1 MKELLHCY
9 SVLDVHP
16 SAEFEVIKSNYRRL
30 AKKYHPDIYT
40 GSKDEAER
48 IMSDLN
54 EAMRILSNKHLRHS
68 YNAERPIKG
77 STFPD
82 YEDFSEP
89 GFESR
94 MSDCVKK
101 TNNLRKDANDQKKSK
116 IYSNEKEIEKTFKKS
131 CEFYPE
137 LDLLKQRLAKLSVSL
152 SVAFMGR
159 MLEGQEYAKAVIIF
173 EQFRDKFLKKYFGSS
188 PIVHLLAEYLFNK
201 GTQRDRQTA
210 MSLNKKIKS
219 NGVPGDIKSFVRRFM
234 KTHGIDELKVYGRK
248 SKRP

>member
-1 MKELLHCY
+1 MKELLKYY
-9 SVLDVHP
+9 SVLDIHP
-16 SAEFEVIKSNYRRL
+16 SAEIEAIKSNYRRL
-30 AKKYHPDIYT
+30 AKKYHPDVYT

-68 YNAERPIKG
+68 YDAEQPTKF
-77 STFPD
+77 SKFSD

-94 MSDCVKK
+94 TSDCIKR
-101 TNNLRKDANDQKKSK
+101 TNNFYKDANAQRKSK
-116 IYSNEKEIEKTFKKS
+116 IYSNEKEMEKTFKKS

-137 LDLLKQRLAKLSVSL
+137 LDLLKQRLAKLSQPL

-173 EQFRDKFLKKYFGSS
+173 ERFRDKFLKKYFGSS
-188 PIVHLLAEYLFNK
+188 PIVHLLAEYLLSK

-210 MSLNKKIKS
+210 MSLNKKNQIKWS
-219 NGVPGDIKSFVRRFM
+219 TRGYKRFC
-234 KTHGIDELKVYGRK
+234 
-248 SKRP
+248 

>member
-30 AKKYHPDIYT
+30 AKKYHPDVYT

-173 EQFRDKFLKKYFGSS
+173 EQFRYKFLK
-188 PIVHLLAEYLFNK
+188 
-201 GTQRDRQTA
+201 
-210 MSLNKKIKS
+210 
-219 NGVPGDIKSFVRRFM
+219 
-234 KTHGIDELKVYGRK
+234 
-248 SKRP
+248 

>member
-30 AKKYHPDIYT
+30 AKKYHPDICT

-54 EAMRILSNKHLRHS
+54 EAMRILSDKHLRHS

-137 LDLLKQRLAKLSVSL
+137 LDPLKQRLAKLSVSL

-159 MLEGQEYAKAVIIF
+159 MLEGQEYAKAVTIF
-173 EQFRDKFLKKYFGSS
+173 DQCRDKFLKKYFGSS

-219 NGVPGDIKSFVRRFM
+219 NGVPKDIKSFVRRFM

>member
-1 MKELLHCY
+1 MGSEMCIRD
-9 SVLDVHP
+9 S
-16 SAEFEVIKSNYRRL
+16 YRRL
-30 AKKYHPDIYT
+30 AKKYHPDVYT

-48 IMSDLN
+48 IMSHLN
-54 EAMRILSNKHLRHS
+54 EAMRILSNKHLKGS

-210 MSLNKKIKS
+210 MNLNKKIKS

-248 SKRP
+248 SKGT